1 MSKIIQCTRQKIKGV
16 DTLTEKKKFL
26 KVPHTYV
33 IIFTITLIAFVGTYI
48 IPAGEYQRMEDPAT
62 GRMVVDAESFEYLE
76 PSPVPFF
83 SFSEDH
89 LFTAVFNGME
99 SASNIIFFILIV
111 GGAFAMIQGTGA
123 IDAGIGKVALALKD
137 RGIILIPV
145 LMAIFSVGGAT
156 IGMAEEVIVFVPIGV
171 ALARALGY
179 DAIVG
184 TAMISLGAAAGF
196 TGGVAN
202 PFTVGVAQGIA
213 EVPIYSAAWYR
224 VIILL
229 VILLVSAIYT
239 MRYAV
244 KVKKDP
250 SKSLVADLEKN
261 TESKLDLS
269 NIPDFTKYHVFTFLV
284 VLAGFGI
291 MIYGIIEHDWYI
303 KELTSI
309 FLMMGIF
316 SSLAGGIGPSRMAGN
331 FVDGAKTIVFG
342 AMVVGIARG
351 ILVVMEQGLIID
363 TVIFAMGESI
373 SGLPAVLAGNL
384 MFVVQLIL
392 NFFIPSGSG
401 QAATTMPIMAPL
413 ADLLEMPRQIAVFA
427 YQFGDGFTNSIIPTS
442 GVLMSYLAIAKIP
455 YEKWFRWILPLM
467 GMWFVIGVAF
477 MSVAVIFNIG

>member
-1 MSKIIQCTRQKIKGV
+1 M
-16 DTLTEKKKFL
+16 TEKKKIF

-33 IIFTITLIAFVGTYI
+33 IIFTIIIIAFIGTYI
-48 IPAGEYQRMEDPAT
+48 IPAGEYERVEDPNT
-62 GRMVVDAESFEYLE
+62 GRMVVDAESFEYLD
-76 PSPVPFF
+76 PNPVPFF

-89 LFTAVFNGME
+89 LFTAIFNGME
-99 SASNIIFFILIV
+99 AASSIIFFILIV

-123 IDAGIGKVALALKD
+123 VDAGIGKVAVALKD

-184 TAMISLGAAAGF
+184 TAMIALGAAAGF

-213 EVPIYSAAWYR
+213 EIPIYSAAWYR
-224 VIILL
+224 IIILVVTL
-229 VILLVSAIYT
+229 VIAAIYT
-239 MRYAV
+239 MRYAM

-250 SKSLVADLEKN
+250 SKSLVAELEKN
-261 TESKLDLS
+261 TESTLDLS
-269 NIPDFTKYHVFTFLV
+269 NIPDFTKWHIFTFLV
-284 VLAGFGI
+284 VLAGFGV
-291 MIYGIIEHDWYI
+291 MIYGIIEYGWYI

-309 FLMMGIF
+309 FFMMGLF
-316 SSLAGGIGPSRMAGN
+316 ASLAGGIGPSRTAGN
-331 FVDGAKTIVFG
+331 FVDGARTIVFG
-342 AMVVGIARG
+342 ALVVGIARG

-373 SGLPAVLAGNL
+373 SGLPDVMAANL
-384 MFVVQLIL
+384 MFVVQLVL

-467 GMWFVIGVAF
+467 GMWFLSGVIF
-477 MSVAVIFNIG
+477 MSVAVILGIN